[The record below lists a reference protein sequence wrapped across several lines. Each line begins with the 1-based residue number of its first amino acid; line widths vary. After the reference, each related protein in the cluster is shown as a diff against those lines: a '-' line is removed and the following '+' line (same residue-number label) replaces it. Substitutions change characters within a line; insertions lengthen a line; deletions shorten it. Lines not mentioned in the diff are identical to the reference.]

1 MNLRL
6 DQSDRALA
14 SHHPHRLKLV
24 CRVSVDELLIT
35 SPRTKA
41 PERFK
46 PNGRREPGDS
56 DALTAFASNK
66 LGVCEHSHDSAVT
79 LPSQSG
85 ETASLRST
93 SRPIAHEMATCQC
106 VRDIYPEHARVSA
119 LKQIAQLPRATL
131 PKSGLRYLRAYNGQK
146 RDPVVQLFRRSRH
159 THYKQRRDGGG
170 QAGSRAP

>member
-24 CRVSVDELLIT
+24 CRVSVDELL
-35 SPRTKA
+35 
-41 PERFK
+41 
-46 PNGRREPGDS
+46 
-56 DALTAFASNK
+56 

-85 ETASLRST
+85 ETAPLRST
-93 SRPIAHEMATCQC
+93 SRPIAPEMATCQC
-106 VRDIYPEHARVSA
+106 VRDIYPEHARASA

-170 QAGSRAP
+170 QTGSRAP